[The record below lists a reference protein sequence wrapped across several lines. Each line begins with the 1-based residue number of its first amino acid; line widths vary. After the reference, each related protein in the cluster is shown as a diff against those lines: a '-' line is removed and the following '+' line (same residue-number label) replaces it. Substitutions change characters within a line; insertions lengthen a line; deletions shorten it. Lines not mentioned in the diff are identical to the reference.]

1 MDTIDA
7 PDRSPT
13 ARTGSECEQL
23 ESMLDFYRATLLA
36 KCSGL
41 DVERLSARPVP
52 SSELT
57 LLGLLRHAAGNEQWW
72 FERVFAGLE
81 PEPYYQDPDD
91 PDADFHHLDD
101 ETLHETLEKLRTS
114 CERSRDLVAGRSL
127 DELAKA
133 PWDGQPV
140 NLRWI
145 LIHMIEEY
153 ARHCGHADLL
163 RELLDGVT
171 GY

>member
-1 MDTIDA
+1 MDSIDA

-13 ARTGSECEQL
+13 ARTGSE
-23 ESMLDFYRATLLA
+23 
-36 KCSGL
+36 
-41 DVERLSARPVP
+41 P
-52 SSELT
+52 SSDLT
-57 LLGLLRHAAGNEQWW
+57 LRGLLRHSALVEQWW
-72 FERVFAGLE
+72 FERVFAGLD
-81 PEPYYQDPDD
+81 PALYYQDEGD
-91 PDADFHHLDD
+91 PDADFHRLGD
-101 ETLHETLEKLRTS
+101 ETLRETVEKLSTS
-114 CERSRDLVAGRSL
+114 CERSRELVADRSL

-133 PWDGQPV
+133 PWGDQPV